1 MSQQDAPEKSGN
13 TFVLVVWGVIGA
25 MLLLFVANNTQSI
38 ELSVAFTEV
47 TMPLW
52 LLVVII
58 FALGLAAGW
67 VTKWWTGR
75 R

>member
-1 MSQQDAPEKSGN
+1 MSQNDAQKKSGN
-13 TFVLVVWGVIGA
+13 TFVLVVWGVIA
-25 MLLLFVANNTQSI
+25 VLLLVFVANNTQSI
-38 ELSVAFTEV
+38 ELSIAFTEV
-47 TMPLW
+47 SMPLW